1 MTNTPLLVPHPKW
14 RTNLIKPDEL
24 IQWVDSRPEAT
35 FYDIWDETINPAWL
49 PCLAK
54 AGGATKQQLVF
65 AVCAVARLCLP
76 LLPEGDDVPVIVV
89 RYHPRII
96 IETAEAWCRGEAT
109 EKQVLESRGSA
120 RRKVSGGDYLF
131 VTASAFAAA
140 SSAIN
145 NDKDSIYFYYAYTVY
160 FAMRAGVESQVA
172 CKTLRKH
179 LPFERPPRPKGLTV
193 WQRIATGNE

>member
-1 MTNTPLLVPHPKW
+1 MIQLNPNW
-14 RTNLIKPDEL
+14 RKVLSREEVA
-24 IQWVDSRPEAT
+24 QWADSRPKAS
-35 FYDIWDETINPAWL
+35 FYDLWEDTIDPTW

-54 AGGATKQQLVF
+54 AGGATQQQLVF

-131 VTASAFAAA
+131 VTAYAFAAA